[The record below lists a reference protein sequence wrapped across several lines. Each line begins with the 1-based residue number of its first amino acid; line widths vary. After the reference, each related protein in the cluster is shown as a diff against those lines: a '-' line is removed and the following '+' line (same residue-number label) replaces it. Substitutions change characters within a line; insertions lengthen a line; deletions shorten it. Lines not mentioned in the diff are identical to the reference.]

1 MQESA
6 CEVEGG
12 RGKKEKS
19 ERPKDSKSG
28 RDKMVP
34 PQRYRLSAAAM
45 MLLACNAISLSSTT
59 RAENTKRCNDPEDP
73 AACHCCPSTLSTQYA
88 NKQLSLEALGSQG
101 CVTEGLTQDFSCD
114 LDSETGISCNGTTL
128 DGVTFT
134 VGRLA
139 SGDVEMTID
148 CGVTA
153 PAEDYRAISM
163 FACPTCSETG
173 WTSNSFDSK
182 CREKKYKKY
191 SLNTIHVV
199 PICKRLQTMCV
210 AVSYMSLLSLS
221 PLLPRSRSPAL
232 PLPLPS
238 SLFPFPFV
246 LIGVG
251 G

>member
-1 MQESA
+1 
-6 CEVEGG
+6 
-12 RGKKEKS
+12 
-19 ERPKDSKSG
+19 
-28 RDKMVP
+28 
-34 PQRYRLSAAAM
+34 

-153 PAEDYRAISM
+153 PAEDYRAIST

-182 CREKKYKKY
+182 CREKKKQKIR
-191 SLNTIHVV
+191 SQHHTCGTH
-199 PICKRLQTMCV
+199 LQTPANNVRCGFLHV
-210 AVSYMSLLSLS
+210 LSPSLS
-221 PLLPRSRSPAL
+221 PFSRAPAL

>member
-1 MQESA
+1 
-6 CEVEGG
+6 
-12 RGKKEKS
+12 
-19 ERPKDSKSG
+19 
-28 RDKMVP
+28 MVP
-34 PQRYRLSAAAM
+34 PQRYRLSAAGM

-153 PAEDYRAISM
+153 PAEDYRAIST

-182 CREKKYKKY
+182 CREKKKTK
-191 SLNTIHVV
+191 NTVST
-199 PICKRLQTMCV
+199 PYMWYPFANACKQCALRFLTCPF
-210 AVSYMSLLSLS
+210 SLS
-221 PLLPRSRSPAL
+221 PPPSPAL
-232 PLPLPS
+232 PLSRFLFPLPS
-238 SLFPFPFV
+238 SLFLLF
-246 LIGVG
+246 
-251 G
+251 